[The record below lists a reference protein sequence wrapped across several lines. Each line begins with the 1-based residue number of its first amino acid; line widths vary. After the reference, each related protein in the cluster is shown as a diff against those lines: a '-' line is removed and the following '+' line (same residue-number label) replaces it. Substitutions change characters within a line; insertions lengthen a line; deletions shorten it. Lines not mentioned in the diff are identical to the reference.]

1 MLFQIF
7 RREYNLAFYKPLKDR
22 CLQCVQLELRPN
34 PTPER
39 IEEMR
44 EHRRLYKVVR
54 RHKRRAAVCARVD
67 QEFAAATFDL
77 QQVLKQYWSWVIT
90 KNRYGVMLVLDQSI
104 NEVRGALSQIKSFF
118 LLSFRAKLFCG
129 RRS

>member
-22 CLQCVQLELRPN
+22 CLQCVQLELQPN

-54 RHKRRAAVCARVD
+54 RHKRRPAVCARVD

-77 QQVLKQYWSWVIT
+77 QQVLKQYWSWV
-90 KNRYGVMLVLDQSI
+90 RS
-104 NEVRGALSQIKSFF
+104 EE
-118 LLSFRAKLFCG
+118 
-129 RRS
+129 RRVGKECRSRWSP